1 MNHYYKKINW
11 FYWPAL
17 LLVVLFVAYPLV
29 NSFIV
34 SLTKWNG
41 YSQNKTFIGFENY
54 IRMFQDKAF
63 LLSLKNTLL
72 YAGVSTILQQIF
84 GLALALLVDSKL
96 KGRNV
101 LRTIIYLPAM
111 ISGLVMGYI
120 LYFFFQYDNGVL
132 NDIIGWFGHGPIDW
146 MADSTRAVSIIII
159 ANVWQFTGK
168 SMIIYLAGLQGVP
181 QAYYEAAKIDGAGKW
196 QLFGH
201 ITLPTI
207 FPSIVSSTIFNLI
220 GGLKLFDVVKALT
233 NGGPAGSTHS
243 LATYLTYEYFEVE
256 KAGYAGAIGVFTF
269 VFIMIIST
277 VTNGTF
283 RKVGERLQ

>member
-1 MNHYYKKINW
+1 MNHYYKRINW

-54 IRMFQDKAF
+54 IRMFQDKSF
-63 LLSLKNTLL
+63 LVALKNTVL

-120 LYFFFQYDNGVL
+120 MYFFFQYDNGVL
-132 NDIIGWFGHGPIDW
+132 NDIIGWFGYGPVDW
-146 MADSTRAVSIIII
+146 MANGSRAVAIIIFV
-159 ANVWQFTGK
+159 NVWQFTGK

-243 LATYLTYEYFEVE
+243 LATYLTYEYFYAE
-256 KAGYAGAIGVFTF
+256 KAGYAGAIGVFIF
-269 VFIMIIST
+269 AFIMIIST
-277 VTNGTF
+277 VTNGAF